1 MQDMILTVPKD
12 SRPSYVRIADG
23 LRTAIN
29 TGRLQPG
36 ERLPSSRTL
45 ADTLGVHRHTV
56 IAAMDELVAEGW
68 LEAGERRAHR
78 VAQELPTQFF
88 QPTQRGKATCLNR
101 KIKWEFARQMNVSDC
116 CVDHTRSGNY
126 KYVFQGGQPDLRLF
140 PYNEFRT
147 CMAESLRKSPMLR
160 SGYGDPAGH
169 RPFIERLESYLGHMR
184 ALTGRH
190 IIVTHGTQEGVFLAA
205 QLLIRPGDKV
215 AVEALGYGAAWDA
228 FRSAGGNLVP
238 VKVDDNGMDPDSLE
252 SAIARNRIRFIYL
265 TPHHQYPTTV
275 TLSAARRLRIYELAS
290 QHQIPI
296 FEDDYDHE
304 FHYRCQPIAP
314 LASNDPSELVIYA
327 STFSKVMFPS
337 MRIGFLA
344 VPQALYQPLLNLRAI
359 ITRQNSVFLQDAV
372 ARWMDNGGFERHL
385 RRMRRVYQE
394 RRDALVETLTAAK
407 ARGLP
412 LEWADPDGGMALWL
426 DCGADA
432 DAVTHLA
439 ATAGV
444 FVTPESMYRCGP
456 GGSNS
461 HLRLGYAS
469 QAPDEIRAGARLLL
483 KAIKNVACERSA
495 GKAHPS
501 RARRGSAARG

>member
-1 MQDMILTVPKD
+1 MHDLVLAVPRD
-12 SRPSYVRIADG
+12 GRPGYLRIAEG
-23 LRTAIN
+23 IRAAIQAE
-29 TGRLQPG
+29 RVKPG

-45 ADTLGVHRHTV
+45 ADMLGVHRHTV

-78 VAQELPTQFF
+78 VAEELPSRFF
-88 QPTQRGKATCLNR
+88 SPRARDKASCLNR
-101 KIKWEFARQMNVSDC
+101 KLKWQFARQVNASDC
-116 CVDHTRSGNY
+116 GPGHAGTNPY
-126 KYVFQGGQPDLRLF
+126 KYEFQGGQPDLRLF
-140 PYNEFRT
+140 PYDEFRA
-147 CMAESLRKSPMLR
+147 CLAESLRKSPSGR
-160 SGYGDPAGH
+160 SGYGSPAGH
-169 RPFIERLESYLGHMR
+169 QPFVERLDQYLGHMR
-184 ALTGRH
+184 ALTGRK

-205 QLLIRPGDKV
+205 QLLIKPGDKV

-228 FRSAGGNLVP
+228 FRAAGGELVP

-252 SAIARNRIRFIYL
+252 TAIAKHRIRFIYL

-275 TLSAARRLRIYELAS
+275 TLTAARRMRIYELAS

-314 LASNDPSELVIYA
+314 LASTDPCELVIYA
-327 STFSKVMFPS
+327 STMSKVMFPS

-344 VPQALYQPLLNLRAI
+344 VPEALYRPLINLRSI

-385 RRMRRVYQE
+385 RRMRRAYQE
-394 RRDALVETLTAAK
+394 RRDVLVSTLQDAQ

-412 LEWADPDGGMALWL
+412 LEWAVPDGGMALWL
-426 DCGADA
+426 NCNLDA
-432 DAVTHLA
+432 DAVAQQA
-439 ATAGV
+439 AQAGV
-444 FVTPESMYRCGP
+444 YVAPESLYYCGTQHA
-456 GGSNS
+456 NT

-469 QAPDEIRAGARLLL
+469 QTPDEIRAGIGLLM
-483 KAIKNVACERSA
+483 KAVTSVER
-495 GKAHPS
+495 G
-501 RARRGSAARG
+501 ARRAPQRRAASR